1 MDIFDLLD
9 NLEKISYENKTDCPR
24 IYIQIGDIQ
33 VPLLGVH
40 YYPETDVYCETIIL
54 SDGEVP
60 TKMIL

>member
-9 NLEKISYENKTDCPR
+9 KLEEINNESDCPR

-54 SDGEVP
+54 SDGEAK
-60 TKMIL
+60 TKMM